1 MAAAHKSMHIMAA
14 SVSGATRYIMREQ
27 AADEP
32 YRKQRMRGVTMSNPI
47 PLNER
52 ITIASS
58 SKKRAVIGGFLAA
71 GLAAAAFANVCSA
84 RTDGTASAG
93 SDAVEP
99 SAATS
104 ERSGGLAV
112 YPLLY

>member
-1 MAAAHKSMHIMAA
+1 
-14 SVSGATRYIMREQ
+14 MREQ

-32 YRKQRMRGVTMSNPI
+32 YRKQSMRGVTMSNPI
-47 PLNER
+47 LLNER
-52 ITIASS
+52 ITIVSS
-58 SKKRAVIGGFLAA
+58 SKKRALIGGFLAA

-84 RTDGTASAG
+84 RTDGTARAG
-93 SDAVEP
+93 SGAVESLP

-104 ERSGGLAV
+104 ERSGSLAV